1 MKLRNLFL
9 IILSLPSFLLAQ
21 RSVSS
26 DPFLKWTCT
35 ANGLSYSSIELDLE
49 HGTLLSNTIDK
60 NTSIKIKVNHPTGF
74 TAVNNEIFFGIGLH
88 IVDTK
93 ADTLVYDS
101 PDLYDKQAAGM
112 DPSMISNLNLN
123 FTPQLDC
130 NEFTITVRFF
140 DKKSAG
146 EITVNCPFIVAET
159 GDVSNNTNS
168 FTKWTTTPSLCISG
182 QTVDPVESKLYT
194 LKGPLNK
201 LEFNAK
207 DKLFFQ
213 TDLSQFKSSSYHYE
227 YSLLD
232 LNGKKVTSFVAS
244 PTAAW
249 DGIVAFN
256 FPKTLTQQ
264 PYLLTFSVENKL
276 GRIGFSQL
284 LHFKTK
290 KELSLEEQN
299 QFALL
304 INKLAL
310 QQLNN
315 DSPRNASQ
323 IITNAIYYAPKNKEV
338 LIAAAKVY
346 SAIEE
351 TELAHSMLKKADSLY
366 PNTPTILT
374 ALALSNYATNHLE
387 EAIVLYKRCLVLN
400 RTDYMNYYQIALC
413 YKEQS
418 KYTQALAY
426 LDTAIRYNQDPYN
439 TLPLLSR
446 IETNK
451 ALGNYVAEI
460 KDYQTL
466 SELSPDYWEYYY
478 KIGYN
483 QIDLLDYPAALIS
496 LTKAIELNEYTSD
509 PVYERGYT
517 HMKLGNY
524 AAAILDFNQTIV
536 LEDGNEP
543 VNLYLHRGNCYA
555 ALKEIDKACVDF
567 KKALEMETKG
577 AKEAYEKSCGQKK

>member
-1 MKLRNLFL
+1 
-9 IILSLPSFLLAQ
+9 
-21 RSVSS
+21 
-26 DPFLKWTCT
+26 
-35 ANGLSYSSIELDLE
+35 
-49 HGTLLSNTIDK
+49 
-60 NTSIKIKVNHPTGF
+60 
-74 TAVNNEIFFGIGLH
+74 
-88 IVDTK
+88 
-93 ADTLVYDS
+93 
-101 PDLYDKQAAGM
+101 
-112 DPSMISNLNLN
+112 
-123 FTPQLDC
+123 
-130 NEFTITVRFF
+130 
-140 DKKSAG
+140 
-146 EITVNCPFIVAET
+146 
-159 GDVSNNTNS
+159 
-168 FTKWTTTPSLCISG
+168 
-182 QTVDPVESKLYT
+182 
-194 LKGPLNK
+194 
-201 LEFNAK
+201 
-207 DKLFFQ
+207 
-213 TDLSQFKSSSYHYE
+213 
-227 YSLLD
+227 
-232 LNGKKVTSFVAS
+232 
-244 PTAAW
+244 
-249 DGIVAFN
+249 
-256 FPKTLTQQ
+256 
-264 PYLLTFSVENKL
+264 
-276 GRIGFSQL
+276 
-284 LHFKTK
+284 
-290 KELSLEEQN
+290 
-299 QFALL
+299 
-304 INKLAL
+304 
-310 QQLNN
+310 
-315 DSPRNASQ
+315 
-323 IITNAIYYAPKNKEV
+323 
-338 LIAAAKVY
+338 
-346 SAIEE
+346 
-351 TELAHSMLKKADSLY
+351 
-366 PNTPTILT
+366 
-374 ALALSNYATNHLE
+374 
-387 EAIVLYKRCLVLN
+387 
-400 RTDYMNYYQIALC
+400 MNYYQIALC